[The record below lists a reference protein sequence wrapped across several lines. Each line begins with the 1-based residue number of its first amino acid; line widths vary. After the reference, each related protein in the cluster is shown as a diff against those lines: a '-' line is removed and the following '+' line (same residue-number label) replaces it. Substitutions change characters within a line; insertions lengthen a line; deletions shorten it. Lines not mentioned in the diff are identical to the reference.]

1 MSTQNP
7 SFGVAPRA
15 ARLPG
20 GWTAQVGPFAILA
33 GVGIYL
39 RSRWDDIPTRFPVHW
54 GIDGQPNGW
63 SARTVAG
70 VYGPLLLGTAIIAL
84 IAISSFAISRLRGS
98 TRSVGTS
105 SVASEFAHRISIF
118 LLIVEYF
125 LAAIFS
131 LVGFLP
137 LTGSPGVMPVLIVTG
152 AFLLAL
158 IFLMAWSAKA
168 QGQGT
173 TRGPA
178 PIAMPSESSVPE
190 KHWKLGI
197 FYFNKDDSALLVE
210 KRFGVGY
217 TLNFAHPSAWICMAV
232 VLLLPVAILLL
243 VLHQR

>member
-7 SFGVAPRA
+7 SFGEGPRA

-20 GWTAQVGPFAILA
+20 GWIAQVGPFAILA
-33 GVGIYL
+33 AVGIYL

-63 SARTVAG
+63 SARTVVG
-70 VYGPLLLGTAIIAL
+70 VYGPLLLGAAIIAL
-84 IAISSFAISRLRGS
+84 IAISSSAISRLRGS
-98 TRSVGTS
+98 ARAAGTS
-105 SVASEFAHRISIF
+105 SVASDFAHRISIF

-158 IFLMAWSAKA
+158 IFLIAWSAKA
-168 QGQGT
+168 QGQSAA
-173 TRGPA
+173 RGAA
-178 PIAMPSESSVPE
+178 PIAMPSGSGVPE
-190 KHWKLGI
+190 EHWKFGV

-210 KRFGVGY
+210 KRVGIGY
-217 TLNFAHPSAWICMAV
+217 TLNFAHASAWICMAV

-243 VLHQR
+243 ALHQR